1 MSRDV
6 ELPQAHTME
15 TKFDFALWVSWQI
28 LTSCPLFGYGDL
40 KTAKES

>member
-6 ELPQAHTME
+6 ELPQAHTVE
-15 TKFDFALWVSWQI
+15 TKFWVCLGTFMADFN
-28 LTSCPLFGYGDL
+28 SCPLFGYGNL